1 MFVKREGVPET
12 IAGLV
17 KQNTGMSTET
27 LMKDM
32 KKYRIDGLS
41 QARDMIQAAMRE
53 NATSTSLEIMMWT
66 GSVAGRS

>member
-1 MFVKREGVPET
+1 MFVKREGVPKT
-12 IAGLV
+12 IAGLI

-27 LMKDM
+27 LMKDT

-41 QARDMIQAAMRE
+41 QARDMKPQYKK
-53 NATSTSLEIMMWT
+53 NATSTSLGIMTWT